1 MEQLSF
7 SEKLKVLVDVSSS
20 SGICIA
26 SIILLLFMAF
36 LFLTTTKRNA
46 KSSKK
51 FYLTIYAV
59 LIISFM
65 GIYSSSL
72 KNMFDYMMNN
82 FFIVVYFPNLAIYLA
97 AIIATNI
104 ILWVTIFNFKEDK
117 LLKFLNTFIYCI
129 IHYLLILI
137 LNIVTKNKLN
147 VFDQTSVYGNHDALA
162 LIGLT
167 STIFI
172 VWVIFLIIYKIIRG
186 KQKAHEK
193 VPVRIRRV
201 VKYKRK
207 LPDSIISVNTPDVI
221 QGSLVK
227 KNTSDVDLINF
238 YEQKNNILEQQ
249 YQNVLREKEEQEKLY
264 QDQKRDNDLL
274 KQYDHMLTLDDYK
287 NVMNLLKKGSLKETE
302 KVDKVITEPRII
314 FSEPITSNVQEDK
327 VEQPKLEELLNLYRS
342 I

>member
-1 MEQLSF
+1 M
-7 SEKLKVLVDVSSS
+7 
-20 SGICIA
+20 
-26 SIILLLFMAF
+26 
-36 LFLTTTKRNA
+36 
-46 KSSKK
+46 
-51 FYLTIYAV
+51 
-59 LIISFM
+59 
-65 GIYSSSL
+65 
-72 KNMFDYMMNN
+72 
-82 FFIVVYFPNLAIYLA
+82 
-97 AIIATNI
+97 
-104 ILWVTIFNFKEDK
+104 
-117 LLKFLNTFIYCI
+117 
-129 IHYLLILI
+129 
-137 LNIVTKNKLN
+137 
-147 VFDQTSVYGNHDALA
+147 
-162 LIGLT
+162 
-167 STIFI
+167 
-172 VWVIFLIIYKIIRG
+172 IIYKIIRG

-302 KVDKVITEPRII
+302 KVDEVITEPRII